1 MHAIPRWGARSKDNG
16 GRAMSAPPTNVAGV
30 QKIDP
35 VRTRTGW
42 IMLWYF
48 SPSSPVFL
56 SLLNL
61 KQNETR
67 KQRMK
72 SLTLLYT
79 TDKLP
84 LISTCG
90 LSHMENRLFYVHFWI
105 LITAPPLYT
114 HVQRGKRWGM
124 SGGQHTAARCEDIQW
139 TLAWEAR
146 TWCRWGAVA
155 KPQTV
160 QWWVLR
166 LREFCRGIYM
176 LTSSICQSK
185 AIRGKY
191 FACWSFKLSIWRS
204 SLKPVSGCKDF
215 VVRDRMVRFY

>member
-1 MHAIPRWGARSKDNG
+1 
-16 GRAMSAPPTNVAGV
+16 MSAPPTNVAGV

-79 TDKLP
+79 TDKSHIHVWAIAHGESVILCSF
-84 LISTCG
+84 LNSYHCST
-90 LSHMENRLFYVHFWI
+90 SVYPW
-105 LITAPPLYT
+105 
-114 HVQRGKRWGM
+114 QRVA